1 MFFNIHS
8 SYVAKRIFPRTLAHP
23 LPALFLSIPHCFFLF
38 SFTFINSS
46 FPCLVLNFLSNLLSL
61 ILRGLI
67 PQKES
72 IGFRNCLS
80 ILHFLQLKLD
90 LITRYFDYWDS
101 WTTMAWS
108 HIWLL
113 LLKLWKRMGEQF
125 LEGHGFHFIFTCK
138 FYPFEQVNRVDVGHS
153 FELK

>member
-1 MFFNIHS
+1 MSFNLHS
-8 SYVAKRIFPRTLAHP
+8 SYDAKRIFPRTLAHP

-46 FPCLVLNFLSNLLSL
+46 VPCLVLNFLSNLLSF

-72 IGFRNCLS
+72 IGFRNCPS
-80 ILHFLQLKLD
+80 ILPFLQLMLD
-90 LITRYFDYWDS
+90 IITRYSDDWDS
-101 WTTMAWS
+101 WTTLVWS

-113 LLKLWKRMGEQF
+113 LLKLWKWMGDQF
-125 LEGHGFHFIFTCK
+125 HKGHGFHSFFTCK
-138 FYPFEQVNRVDVGHS
+138 FYHFEQIKWVVLFFN
-153 FELK
+153 